1 MATGLL
7 VVDVQPA
14 YAAGCDIIAAKVA
27 QRINNTVKP
36 VTIMWVGD
44 GLTRD
49 SEESVREYLREYG
62 ARPGRLAEAHFVE
75 KGYAFFRG
83 WMDQGVADDDIIK
96 VGRNMLDNGL
106 YCSDAVDFEALYG
119 ADVPDFPELDNLHHP
134 QFDDTRLRSLSSVE
148 TCGGGSNECL
158 AEIELW
164 LQMRHLPFKR
174 LDSLVYG

>member
-1 MATGLL
+1 MTIGLL

-14 YAAGCDIIAAKVA
+14 FAEGCEFIAAKVA

-44 GLTRD
+44 GLSSD
-49 SEESVREYLREYG
+49 SEDSVREYLREHG
-62 ARPGRLAEAHFVE
+62 ARSGRLDQAHFVE

-83 WMDQGVADDDIIK
+83 WMDQGVDATDIIK
-96 VGRNMLDNGL
+96 VGRKMLESG
-106 YCSDAVDFEALYG
+106 YCSSEAVDLEQLYG
-119 ADVPDFPELDNLHHP
+119 SDVPDFPEIDHLHHP
-134 QFDDTRLRSLSSVE
+134 QFADSRLRALSAVE

-164 LQMRHLPFKR
+164 LQMTRLPFKR

>member
-14 YAAGCDIIAAKVA
+14 YAAGCDFIAAKVA

-44 GLTRD
+44 GLSSD
-49 SEESVREYLREYG
+49 SEESVRDYLREYG
-62 ARPGRLAEAHFVE
+62 ARPGRLAEANFVE

-83 WMDQGVADDDIIK
+83 WMDQGVDAADIIK
-96 VGRNMLDNGL
+96 VGRSMLDNGL
-106 YCSDAVDFEALYG
+106 HCSDAVDLEQLYG
-119 ADVPDFPELDNLHHP
+119 DDIPDFPEIDHLHHP
-134 QFDDTRLRSLSSVE
+134 QFDDSRLRKLSSVE

-164 LQMRHLPFKR
+164 LQMTRMPFKR